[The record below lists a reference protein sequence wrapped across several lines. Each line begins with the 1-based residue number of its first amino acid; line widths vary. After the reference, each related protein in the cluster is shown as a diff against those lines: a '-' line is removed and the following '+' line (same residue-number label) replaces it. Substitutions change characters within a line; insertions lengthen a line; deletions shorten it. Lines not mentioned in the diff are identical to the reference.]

1 MKNVAIY
8 PGTFDPI
15 TNGHVDLVERA
26 SKLFHH
32 IIVAIAASENKKPLF
47 NLPERVE
54 LAEKALSAYPNV
66 KVMGFDSLLLDFAK
80 QQNAQVII
88 RGLRSVTDFEYEL
101 QLASMNR
108 SLNPDIES
116 MFLMPADKY
125 LYLSSSIVREIALLG
140 GNVSAYVPTNVLE
153 RLNQKSKR

>member
-26 SKLFHH
+26 SKLFHQ